1 MTPLLLSI
9 FGGLGATSRFIT
21 DGIISAKLGK
31 RFPWATMLI
40 NAVGAGI
47 LGYITARTAMH
58 GLTLSTK
65 LVIGVGFCGG
75 FTTFSTACFEA
86 VRLAEEKR
94 YIAFWLQVTG
104 NLVLSLAAIYVGMFI
119 A

>member
-1 MTPLLLSI
+1 MTLLLLSI

-31 RFPWATMLI
+31 KFPWATMII
-40 NAVGAGI
+40 NTVGAGI
-47 LGYITARTAMH
+47 LGYVMASAATH
-58 GLTLSTK
+58 GLGPDTE

-94 YIAFWLQVTG
+94 YVAFWLQVSG
-104 NLVLSLAAIYVGMFI
+104 NLILSSAAVCIGIFI